1 MNALNS
7 MKIFCHFTA
16 SVELGNITNLNGLS
30 TISGVFTPV
39 TISMFSVLLF
49 LRMGFVVGQLGF
61 LLTVVQLLLA
71 YMIVMLTVLSLCA
84 ISTNGAIEGGG
95 VYYMLSRSL
104 GPEFGG
110 AIGLLF
116 FTANVFSCALYI
128 SGFTE
133 ALLNNI
139 GQGSVP
145 SSPSWQFMCCVLVS
159 IVLLILCLLGASI
172 FGKSAFL
179 TFCVISV
186 CYCTYILSVIIVSP
200 QDVPIPRTNEIAYLV
215 GVYSNDSA
223 VDFNQNLT
231 CRYTGFRFST
241 LADNML
247 ANYTVDYTTSKMMDF
262 PIMFAVIFS
271 GVTGLMAGAN
281 MSGELAKPSVSIPK
295 GTVQAVLFTLGIYI
309 ITAFITASTCSRSL
323 LHNDYSVMADVNLS
337 PWFIFIGIFFTTFFS
352 SMSNLIGSSRV
363 LNRLAHDKLFG
374 FLLHPAKIELSSGN
388 PVISVL
394 ITWVCVVLVL
404 LIGAVNKIAKL
415 TSIFFL
421 LSYMGVNIACLALE
435 LTSAPNF
442 RPTFKYFSWQTCGLG
457 VICTVIMMLVIDTAM
472 SAIAV
477 IVLMFLIMVLH
488 YQAPAGSWGSIS
500 QALIYHQVRKY
511 LLLLDVRKEH
521 VKYWRPQILL
531 LVSRP
536 ASSTPL
542 MDFVN
547 DLKKSGLYV
556 IGHVKRDSVVD
567 NVTPY
572 WLSLVDYL
580 KLKAFV
586 ELTIAKT
593 IRDGAQQLIRLSGLG
608 AMKPNTVILGF
619 HELSPPE
626 PILAESHLLKD
637 LKFSRIDRA
646 EVVEYFTAADYVP
659 CELNGNCERLS
670 SEEYVHILNDVLH
683 VNKNLCVARHFHR
696 LDKESLKTWN
706 GEKRTIDVWP
716 VCLQKPG
723 ETGLGWGNSSLF
735 LLQMACI
742 LSMSSRWRS
751 CTVLRVFIC
760 VNSLQD
766 MQRRERQL
774 RQMLSM
780 LRIKARSQVMPWD
793 HVVCHLGDE
802 NPSAPESVDLPLP
815 YLSGMNDL
823 IKKNSGGAAICLLDL
838 PVPPTDV
845 SLSDSYLNVI
855 RTLTEGLPPTLL
867 VHGLSSVISTAL

>member
-1 MNALNS
+1 MA
-7 MKIFCHFTA
+7 T
-16 SVELGNITNLNGLS
+16 
-30 TISGVFTPV
+30 
-39 TISMFSVLLF
+39 
-49 LRMGFVVGQLGF
+49 VG
-61 LLTVVQLLLA
+61 QLLLA

-110 AIGLLF
+110 AIGVLF

-133 ALLNNI
+133 ALLNNL
-139 GQGSVP
+139 GEGRVP
-145 SSPSWQFMCCVLVS
+145 TSPTWQFMCCVLVS
-159 IVLLILCLLGASI
+159 IILLIFCLLGAGI

-179 TFCVISV
+179 TFCVIST
-186 CYCTYILSVIIVSP
+186 CYFTYVLSVFIMSP
-200 QDVPIPRTNEIAYLV
+200 KDVPIPKTNEFAYLV
-215 GVYSNDSA
+215 PSNSTDPSSEK
-223 VDFNQNLT
+223 VPDFTQNLT
-231 CRYTGFRFST
+231 AHYTGFRFST
-241 LADNML
+241 LASNIL
-247 ANYTVDYTTSKMMDF
+247 SNYTVDYTTLKVMDF

-295 GTVQAVLFTLGIYI
+295 GTVQAVLFTLGVYI
-309 ITAFITASTCSRSL
+309 ITAFTTASTCSRYL

-374 FLLHPAKIELSSGN
+374 FLLHPAKIEIASGN
-388 PVISVL
+388 PVVSVL
-394 ITWVCVVLVL
+394 ITWVCVVFVL

-442 RPTFKYFSWQTCGLG
+442 RPTFKYFSWHTCALG
-457 VICTVIMMLVIDTAM
+457 VICTAVMMLVIDTAM

-477 IVLMFLIMVLH
+477 IVLMFLIMILH

-531 LVSRP
+531 LISRP
-536 ASSTPL
+536 ACSTPL

-556 IGHVKRDSVVD
+556 IGHVKRGSMDESTHDPLQQVF
-567 NVTPY
+567 PY

-580 KLKAFV
+580 RLKAFV
-586 ELTIAKT
+586 ELTVART
-593 IRDGAQQLIRLSGLG
+593 VRDGAQQLLRLSGLG
-608 AMKPNTVILGF
+608 AMKPNTVVLGF
-619 HELSPPE
+619 HEQTAPE
-626 PILAESHLLKD
+626 TVLAESHLLKD
-637 LKFSRIDRA
+637 LKFSRIDRT
-646 EVVEYFTAADYVP
+646 EVVEYFTAADYMP
-659 CELNGNCERLS
+659 RELNGSCERLS
-670 SEEYVHILNDVLH
+670 SEEYVCILNDILH

-696 LDKESLKTWN
+696 LDKESLRTWN
-706 GEKRTIDVWP
+706 SDKRTIDVWP

-735 LLQMACI
+735 LLQLACI

-774 RQMLSM
+774 KQMLTT

-793 HVVCHLGDE
+793 HVVCHLGDDT
-802 NPSAPESVDLPLP
+802 PSAPPRESVDLPLP

-823 IKKNSGGAAICLLDL
+823 IKKNSGEAAICLLDL
-838 PVPPTDV
+838 PVPPADA
-845 SLSDSYLNVI
+845 SLSESYLSVI
-855 RTLTEGLPPTLL
+855 RTLTDGLPPTLL